1 MFGTVSAEYLG
12 WAPAAL
18 HAELERLELEARA
31 LDARRLAIRAAAEAR
46 QVPAM
51 DGHKSTTAYLR
62 AVCNQPPQVALA
74 EVRRGRICRDFPQ
87 IGDALIAGLI
97 GAGQIDELVRI
108 QRNQRAARYLDAAAV
123 DTLLDHAEHL
133 PIRSFVAVV
142 ERWLMWADPD
152 GTWNDQDESIDHR
165 TAHVVVAAGG
175 EVSIGASGGDPLTAE
190 SMANI

>member
-51 DGHKSTTAYLR
+51 DGHKSTKAYLR
-62 AVCNQPPQVALA
+62 AVCNQPPQMALA
-74 EVRRGRICRDFPQ
+74 EVRRARICRDFPQ

-97 GAGQIDELVRI
+97 GIGQIDELVRI

-123 DTLLDHAEHL
+123 EMLLDHAEHL
-133 PIRSFVAVV
+133 PVRSFVAGG
-142 ERWLMWADPD
+142 ERWVMWGGPGGTRD
-152 GTWNDQDESIDHR
+152 GQNE
-165 TAHVVVAAGG
+165 GG
-175 EVSIGASGGDPLTAE
+175 GPPGGPVL
-190 SMANI
+190 